1 MSGEPNCRFLSSN
14 EVVSMGNLMNGS
26 ATWWDEAVKRIR
38 SFAYA
43 PPAENPPPRPKIGL
57 ALGGGFARGIAHI
70 GLLRVFQR
78 ARIPIDYLAGT
89 SVGALIAAAYAG
101 GAPLETMEQIG
112 LSTRFKDFAE
122 WTVSWQGLAS
132 DTRLQRYLRRMTPVR
147 RFEELRI
154 PLTIVATDLMSAE
167 PVYFTKGEIGPALCA
182 SCAYPGLFR
191 PVEEDGRLLVDGFL
205 AAPVPV
211 KAVRKMGADFV
222 IGVNLASFSRDE
234 RPTNLFEIV
243 SQTFSVLIHYSEAAW
258 RPLAD
263 LVIEPDVS
271 GFRWDDFP
279 KTPELVAAGE
289 RAALAA
295 LPQILAALRPPQS
308 AAAGTIP
315 GDSC

>member
-1 MSGEPNCRFLSSN
+1 MN
-14 EVVSMGNLMNGS
+14 VST
-26 ATWWDEAVKRIR
+26 TWLDQAVKRIR

-43 PPAENPPPRPKIGL
+43 SSRGKPPARPKIGL
-57 ALGGGFARGIAHI
+57 ALGGGFARGIAHL
-70 GLLRVFQR
+70 GLLRVFEQ
-78 ARIPIDYLAGT
+78 AHIPIDYLAGT

-101 GAPLETMEQIG
+101 GATLETMEQIG

-154 PLTIVATDLMSAE
+154 PLTIVATDLLTTE

-191 PVEEDGRLLVDGFL
+191 PVEQDGHLLVDGFL

-211 KAVRKMGADFV
+211 KAVREMGADFV
-222 IGVNLASFSRDE
+222 IGVNLSSISREE

-243 SQTFSVLIHYSEAAW
+243 SQAFSVLTHYSEAAW
-258 RPLAD
+258 GPLTD

-271 GFRWDDFP
+271 AFRWDDFP
-279 KTPELVAAGE
+279 KTPELIAAGE
-289 RAALAA
+289 RAAREA
-295 LPQILAALRPPQS
+295 LPQILAALQQS
-308 AAAGTIP
+308 QPAAAAGT
-315 GDSC
+315 SSSHS

>member
-1 MSGEPNCRFLSSN
+1 VSESN
-14 EVVSMGNLMNGS
+14 AWL
-26 ATWWDEAVKRIR
+26 DQAVQKIR

-43 PPAENPPPRPKIGL
+43 RPSAGPPPRRPRIGL

-70 GLLRVFQR
+70 GLLRAFEQ

-101 GAPLETMEQIG
+101 GSSLELMERIG

-122 WTVSWQGLAS
+122 WTVSWQGLAT
-132 DTRLQRYLRRMTPVR
+132 DERLKRYLRRMTPVR
-147 RFEELRI
+147 RFEDLRI
-154 PLTIVATDLMSAE
+154 PLTIVATDLLTAE
-167 PVYFTKGEIGPALCA
+167 PVYFSKGEIGPALCA

-191 PVEEDGRLLVDGFL
+191 PVERDGQLLVDGFL

-211 KAVRKMGADFV
+211 EAVRQMGADFV
-222 IGVNLASFSRDE
+222 IGVNLSGASQND

-243 SQTFSVLIHYSEAAW
+243 SQSFSVLLRYGQSAW

-271 GFRWDDFP
+271 EFRWDDFP
-279 KTPELVAAGE
+279 KTPGLVAAGQ
-289 RAALAA
+289 RAALEA
-295 LPQILAALRPPQS
+295 LPRIRAMIEQAMPLAAGQ
-308 AAAGTIP
+308 AGAN
-315 GDSC
+315 DA